1 MWSSSTPTAGPLP
14 RRVSIPEDG
23 DLPLRSPLRRAVSGS
38 RLGFRIISLQ
48 ELDDRNKNMEAQ
60 SRAWAGGE
68 INKSLLTLGRVINA
82 IFEHSGHIPWVVIQS
97 ARIKLK
103 MVAAN
108 STA

>member
-1 MWSSSTPTAGPLP
+1 MQG
-14 RRVSIPEDG
+14 
-23 DLPLRSPLRRAVSGS
+23 
-38 RLGFRIISLQ
+38 
-48 ELDDRNKNMEAQ
+48 
-60 SRAWAGGE
+60 RAWAGGE

-108 STA
+108 SQQLEISHKTVAVSRSRQELNCLRCRGKI

>member
-1 MWSSSTPTAGPLP
+1 MDVILINTNRRLFASSRFDYSRRRSASSISPTAC
-14 RRVSIPEDG
+14 RF
-23 DLPLRSPLRRAVSGS
+23 
-38 RLGFRIISLQ
+38 RLTG
-48 ELDDRNKNMEAQ
+48 
-60 SRAWAGGE
+60 RAWAGGE

-82 IFEHSGHIPWVVIQS
+82 IFEHSGHIPWVLIQS